1 MVTIKYF
8 GRIKLYLEFESD
20 RFCCN
25 LQAEG
30 KHKKKM
36 KKKGVSAAVAV
47 VVIVFFLSGGIV
59 KESEYTVNIIACF
72 TMVNLTYV

>member
-20 RFCCN
+20 RFFCN

-36 KKKGVSAAVAV
+36 KKKGVSAAV

>member
-36 KKKGVSAAVAV
+36 KKKGVSVAV
-47 VVIVFFLSGGIV
+47 VVIVFLSGGIV
-59 KESEYTVNIIACF
+59 KVSEYTVNIIACF
-72 TMVNLTYV
+72 TMVNLTYVQP

>member
-20 RFCCN
+20 RFFCN

-36 KKKGVSAAVAV
+36 KKKGVSAAV

-59 KESEYTVNIIACF
+59 KESEYAVNIIACF